1 MQEYKKQIIIIG
13 YSGHAY
19 VILETIN
26 SLNHQVIGYIEPTI
40 KKKNPYDIPYLGNDN
55 TLSEIKDNYFFVA
68 IGDNYKRIALSK
80 KCIDKNLRTLNLIH
94 PSASLS
100 KKIQLGKGNFIA
112 RNVAVNDL
120 CVFNDNIII
129 NTGAIIDHE
138 VMISSGVHIAPGC
151 VLCGGVYVGKNSF
164 IGANTVIKPGV
175 KIGDNVTVGAGS
187 AVIKDIPNNSMA
199 YGNPAKIL
207 E

>member
-138 VMISSGVHIAPGC
+138 VMISSGVYLFHEYLKQSDDVSERNKVLQKFADIDENDILTFSVAVLFIA
-151 VLCGGVYVGKNSF
+151 L
-164 IGANTVIKPGV
+164 IIL
-175 KIGDNVTVGAGS
+175 I
-187 AVIKDIPNNSMA
+187 SMF
-199 YGNPAKIL
+199 
-207 E
+207 